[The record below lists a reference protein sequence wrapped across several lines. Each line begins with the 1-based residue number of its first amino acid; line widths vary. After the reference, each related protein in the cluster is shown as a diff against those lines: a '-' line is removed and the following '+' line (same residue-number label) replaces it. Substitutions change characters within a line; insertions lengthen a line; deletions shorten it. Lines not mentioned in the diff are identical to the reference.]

1 MTHRYTFTV
10 PMVVGLVVLSTTPPL
25 RGQTPEEIEAEPIV
39 KLQPGATAV
48 PGQCLTQQE
57 LDLVHKLNA
66 LRRPT
71 VGVEGVEQGDDAAP
85 FDPHYFVGPWSFEG
99 VLPDSPLG
107 KSGDFVGTETV
118 HHVHGCTYESV
129 LEATIADEP
138 VTISSRM
145 IYDRDAR
152 YLLRIENDSRGFEL
166 LKMGRVGGDSGG
178 FFSHH
183 WETPSVSYAG
193 EALRLQGRT
202 SITSP
207 FAYRLQLRLAIGNEP
222 FTNFGSIWWDRLDDT
237 P

>member
-1 MTHRYTFTV
+1 
-10 PMVVGLVVLSTTPPL
+10 
-25 RGQTPEEIEAEPIV
+25 
-39 KLQPGATAV
+39 
-48 PGQCLTQQE
+48 
-57 LDLVHKLNA
+57 
-66 LRRPT
+66 
-71 VGVEGVEQGDDAAP
+71 
-85 FDPHYFVGPWSFEG
+85 
-99 VLPDSPLG
+99 
-107 KSGDFVGTETV
+107 
-118 HHVHGCTYESV
+118 
-129 LEATIADEP
+129 
-138 VTISSRM
+138 M